1 MDDRLEIV
9 AGHIC
14 RCFAAGTADKD
25 VLQTLIQ
32 LFPLARALGL
42 AVGVKDGLWIR
53 FDGLLSPGRCV
64 ISFIRSSRTLDLLL
78 ASDSAVTV
86 STRDRTWCDD
96 PFCSPAFEASCS
108 LLYCCLG
115 ESCNSSSDR
124 RSPVAL
130 KLGTSSHMTE
140 RQQASL
146 KKLALLTAQCLHGL
160 YSTLGRD
167 LTSIFLGPTL
177 LAGLLPAVKL
187 LDPTTCKA
195 EEAQSTLSTDLAL
208 AAKATCEG
216 SQQHILGVLAETAML
231 EKMGEDEL
239 VSAPEPSISA

>member
-124 RSPVAL
+124 R
-130 KLGTSSHMTE
+130 
-140 RQQASL
+140 QQASL